1 MQTVWVIKALAV
13 VHPEGEGR
21 RAVEGGIG
29 GELEHRVAD
38 HGDRLVAGCSRPGL
52 QRLPRR
58 EFRRV
63 AAAGQHVIGQVDAQ
77 GLAGLHLGRSLLG
90 VESGRHVCDAGNED
104 GGAGGAAVLVG
115 DGVEQ
120 HLGVVGNR
128 YPDLSR
134 FDESRGL
141 DLDSQVVLAAVGV
154 VVVLE
159 HRDLDLGLAQNCGA
173 RKPVVHRHRRCERGL
188 FVDGQGAV
196 AGHGSPAAV
205 GDVVAELVVAR
216 PVGGHHFHVL
226 SDDLEVGLP
235 GGLGLRGA
243 RDDSDLVAVG
253 IHVVLRDGDLHGSP
267 GTHRHLVGHR
277 DGKLVGGRRRHDAH
291 LDARLTDGTEPVP
304 HLVGERIRAAGASRG
319 FVGQVAPLDLD
330 VAQFGALRGTLH
342 EFHGVTVGVHPAQ
355 GHRHCGLRTREDAP
369 RHRVGGWFLVRA
381 VLSAH
386 RDVDLAAGPVPRIV
400 VRGVD
405 QCGVARGTPGTETH
419 QVTGDECFSQGGVAA
434 HLHLGV
440 DAQFHAGG

>member
-1 MQTVWVIKALAV
+1 M
-13 VHPEGEGR
+13 HPEGEGR
-21 RAVEGGIG
+21 RTVEGGVG
-29 GELEHRVAD
+29 GELERRVAD
-38 HGDRLVAGCSRPGL
+38 HVDALAGGCPRPGH

-58 EFRRV
+58 ELRRV
-63 AAAGQHVIGQVDAQ
+63 ATAGQHVVGQFDAQ
-77 GLAGLHLGRSLLG
+77 GLAGLHPGGNLLG
-90 VESGRHVCDAGNED
+90 VEGGRNVRDAGNED

-128 YPDLSR
+128 YPDLPR
-134 FDESRGL
+134 FNESRGL
-141 DLDSQVVLAAVGV
+141 DLDPQVVLAAVGV

-253 IHVVLRDGDLHGSP
+253 IHVVLRDGDLHDSS

-342 EFHGVTVGVHPAQ
+342 DFHGVAVGVHPAQ
-355 GHRHCGLRTREDAP
+355 GHRHRGLRAREDAP
-369 RHRVGGWFLVRA
+369 RHRVGGWFLVCA

-386 RDVDLAAGPVPRIV
+386 CDVDLAAGPVSRGV
-400 VRGVD
+400 ARGVD
-405 QCGVARGTPGTETH
+405 QRGVARGAPGTETH
-419 QVTGDECFSQGGVAA
+419 QVTGDEGLSQRGVAA